1 MKANPDKFHLLLSDN
16 SCQGMDVCNQRIE
29 KSCCEKLLGLK
40 IDIILKFVNHVK
52 ALCKTASQKTNALVR
67 ISS

>member
-29 KSCCEKLLGLK
+29 KSCCEKLLGVKVDTRLK
-40 IDIILKFVNHVK
+40 CVNHVK
-52 ALCKTASQKTNALVR
+52 ALCKIASQKTNALVR